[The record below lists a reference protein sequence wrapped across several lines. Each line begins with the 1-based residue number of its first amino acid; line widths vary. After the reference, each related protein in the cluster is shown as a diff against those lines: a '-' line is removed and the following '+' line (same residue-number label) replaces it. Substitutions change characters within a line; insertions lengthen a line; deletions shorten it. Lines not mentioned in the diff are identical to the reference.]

1 MPRLPPPEGE
11 ERGMSDSKSARRYDD
26 AAVELGVPIRK
37 ERADNPPAP
46 PPCEDCKGIPNPAAM
61 LNFDALDLV
70 VAHHAR
76 LRAKDAEIAELR
88 AERDEAHD
96 FIRRWLA
103 APYFDEKRDWRVWA
117 KGMRKRAEAA
127 LAPPKKEGL

>member
-88 AERDEAHD
+88 GFLSTLDEC
-96 FIRRWLA
+96 L
-103 APYFDEKRDWRVWA
+103 RVLR
-117 KGMRKRAEAA
+117 GHLEAA
-127 LAPPKKEGL
+127 LARKEGKP